1 MKTNR
6 LLCFVNFRSHKVV
19 LASGSKYFL
28 ELFLTEDVS
37 KIVQF
42 EAPKPIPVNGEVM
55 DDAVSKIL
63 KYFYNNQDFA
73 VIKDEINENNA
84 TFMLSQAF
92 VIQADSL
99 KLSIENF
106 IIKKLL
112 KPSNCSQ
119 FYLESLK
126 F

>member
-1 MKTNR
+1 ME
-6 LLCFVNFRSHKVV
+6 RSHKVI

-28 ELFLTEDVS
+28 ELFLTEDIA
-37 KIVQF
+37 KIIQF

-63 KYFYNNQDFA
+63 KYFYFNQDFS

-92 VIQADSL
+92 VL
-99 KLSIENF
+99 
-106 IIKKLL
+106 
-112 KPSNCSQ
+112 
-119 FYLESLK
+119 
-126 F
+126 